1 MRTDRVPW
9 EVVTAD
15 GITVGRLAQRFQRS
29 REPGDVSA
37 TVLAIA
43 RWNKTKSEGTF
54 LDRLKSDE
62 WEVVISEI
70 VVGRDPW
77 KGQVRVGLTAMMFPG
92 HPSSGLTVGL
102 TCQNAVAKICL
113 STRP

>member
-9 EVVTAD
+9 EVATAD

-29 REPGDVSA
+29 REAGDVSA

-43 RWNKTKSEGTF
+43 RWNNTKSEGTF

-62 WEVVISEI
+62 WEVVIPEI
-70 VVGRDPW
+70 VVGRDP
-77 KGQVRVGLTAMMFPG
+77 
-92 HPSSGLTVGL
+92 
-102 TCQNAVAKICL
+102 
-113 STRP
+113 